1 MTLPLTPG
9 MVVYPKNPEFRFDA
23 VSRKAKGAS
32 SNGSL
37 VTMGT
42 HTGTHVDAP
51 FHIDDA
57 GGGVETLPLDALVGP
72 ARVVHLDADRNVEA
86 ADLEPLPWA
95 GVERVLLRT
104 ANSARWASA
113 TAFDEKFCGLTG
125 GAAAFLAAKKMKLVG
140 VDYLSVDRF
149 KSGTHPAHHALI
161 GAGVVILEGVNLAAV
176 PAGDYDLVCAPLLL
190 PGSDG
195 APARVFLVQGK
206 ETSWRA
212 RRAG

>member
-1 MTLPLTPG
+1 MTIYDVTLPMRPG
-9 MVVYPKNPEFRFDA
+9 MVVYPKNPEFRCDP
-23 VSRKAKGAS
+23 VSRKALGAS

-72 ARVVHLDADRNVEA
+72 ARVVALDVDRNIEA
-86 ADLEPLPWA
+86 ADLERHSWQ
-95 GVERVLLRT
+95 GVQRVLLRT
-104 ANSARWASA
+104 ANSAKWAA
-113 TAFDEKFCGLTG
+113 AKAFDETFCGLTG
-125 GAAAFLAAKKMKLVG
+125 GAAEFLAARKIKLVG

-161 GAGVVILEGVNLAAV
+161 GAGVVILEGVNLAGV
-176 PAGDYDLVCAPLLL
+176 PAGDYELFCGPLLI

-195 APARVFLVQGK
+195 APARVFLI
-206 ETSWRA
+206 SR
-212 RRAG
+212 